1 MAAKPNKG
9 FLEKVEEEIDKQGR
23 GVQLAAAREAE
34 GKKDLVMSV
43 ALDQLGDKSAQ
54 WIPQGLVKAGGVFEQ
69 ARRFLQQG
77 TVPGAAKKAA
87 AAKVAT
93 ATGVKAAG
101 KIGSAPIQAGIE
113 LAKGGYLIGKEG
125 AREGHAEAGRE
136 LAKEPLAYQAA
147 NLLVSPADAL
157 SKYGAAREAK
167 GKKDFEER
175 YINPLKRLI
184 EAEDERKLR
193 EEQSNRD
200 VPAVE
205 IRKGAQPNPRKF
217 FR

>member
-9 FLEKVEEEIDKQGR
+9 FLEKVEEEIDKQGENVR
-23 GVQLAAAREAE
+23 LAANVAKDFLKDKALQEAPRAAV
-34 GKKDLVMSV
+34 L
-43 ALDQLGDKSAQ
+43 ALNKLE
-54 WIPQGLVKAGGVFEQ
+54 QG
-69 ARRFLQQG
+69 RRFLQQG
-77 TVPGAAKKAA
+77 TVPGAASALARTKAEASAVSGIMKRLGNTHAIKAA
-87 AAKVAT
+87 
-93 ATGVKAAG
+93 
-101 KIGSAPIQAGIE
+101 IE
-113 LAKGGYLIGKEG
+113 LGKGSYLIGKEG

-157 SKYGAAREAK
+157 SKYGAAREAE
-167 GKKDFEER
+167 GKKAFEER
-175 YINPLKRLI
+175 YINPLKRRI